1 MWGEVAS
8 GEVERMQSS
17 RELPPAPHTAECHLL
32 GLDERVPLQ
41 QVLN

>member
-17 RELPPAPHTAECHLL
+17 RELPPLPRTLL
-32 GLDERVPLQ
+32 NATSWG
-41 QVLN
+41 